1 MKIFKKSIAV
11 ILALAV
17 CLCFVGCSTGSGYD
31 DYDDFEPAG
40 VYIIDLIGGTKYPT
54 NIDDPKFAQTMFDA
68 FEALDIDTNTAG
80 QIDASYLY
88 LRFYN
93 EDLSTYI
100 IFTIYENGSCCLG
113 EEFKEFYT
121 VKNGRQAYIDLCELY
136 ESYEG

>member
-1 MKIFKKSIAV
+1 MNIFKKSIAL
-11 ILALAV
+11 ILAFAV
-17 CLCFVGCSTGSGYD
+17 CFCIVGCSEKSGYD

-40 VYIIDLIGGTKYPT
+40 VYIVDLIGGTKHPT
-54 NIDDPKFAQTMFDA
+54 HIKNPEFAEVMFDA
-68 FEALDIDTNTAG
+68 FEDLKINTDQEG
-80 QIDASYLY
+80 TMDASYLY

-121 VKNGRQAYIDLCELY
+121 VENGRQAYIDLCELY